1 MKHIL
6 KHISRGLLPGL
17 LLFASAAWAEFH
29 TFKIDQ
35 LYSNADGSVQYLVM
49 HESMGADG
57 ENLWAGN
64 ALLSTHGDVTRSFVF
79 PNNLPGGMMCSVYV
93 CEGSATANSRVLI
106 ATHGFVALGILTPDF
121 VVPNG
126 FFATD
131 GVTVNYAGVDQV
143 TFPSIPTDGGHSV
156 TRSGAIVPNFA
167 TNFAGNSA
175 SVAAGSAALNF
186 SGLWYKAPADSESGW
201 GINFSHQGDTI
212 FASWFTYDAS
222 GKGWWLVMT
231 ANSTGANTFSGT
243 LLQATGPAFDAVPF
257 PPLGSPG
264 GIIGSSVGTGTL
276 MFTDANNGTFNYTV
290 NGISQTKAITRQ
302 AFGPLPTCVFSASN
316 NLAATANYTALW
328 WAAPAGSESGW
339 GINFTH
345 QGNTIFASWFTFDHD
360 HTPMWLVVTANS
372 SGNGSYTGTLFR
384 LTGPPFNAVPFPP
397 IGSPGGAM
405 FTAVGTATFTFGD
418 GNNAQFAYTVNG
430 VSQTKAITRQ
440 VFSPPGTVCQ

>member
-1 MKHIL
+1 MKPIL

-29 TFKIDQ
+29 TYKIDQ
-35 LYSNADGSVQYLVM
+35 LYSNADRSVQFLVM
-49 HESMGADG
+49 HESLGMDG
-57 ENLWAGN
+57 ENLWLGHT
-64 ALLSTHGDVTRSFVF
+64 LLARSGDVTRSFVF
-79 PNNLPGGMMCSVYV
+79 TRNLPGGTCDGYG
-93 CEGSATANSRVLI
+93 CQSAQTANSRVLI
-106 ATHGFVALGILTPDF
+106 ATQGFASLGILTPDF

-131 GVTVNYAGVDQV
+131 GVTVTYGEGMDQV
-143 TFPSIPTDGGHSV
+143 TFPPIPTDGTHAI
-156 TRSGAIVPNFA
+156 TRAGTIIPNLA
-167 TNFAGNSA
+167 TNFAGQSA
-175 SVAAGSAALNF
+175 SVSGAPDLNF
-186 SGLWYKAPADSESGW
+186 TGLWYKAPADSESGW

-264 GIIGSSVGTGTL
+264 GIMGSSVGTGTL
-276 MFTDANNGTFNYTV
+276 TFTDANNGAFTYTV
-290 NGISQTKAITRQ
+290 NGISQAKAITRQ

-316 NLAATANYTALW
+316 NLATTANYTALW

-360 HTPMWLVVTANS
+360 HTPMWLVVTATN
-372 SGNGSYTGTLFR
+372 SGNGTYTGTLFR

-405 FTAVGTATFTFGD
+405 PTPVGTATFTFSD

-440 VFSPPGTVCQ
+440 VFTPPGTVCQ